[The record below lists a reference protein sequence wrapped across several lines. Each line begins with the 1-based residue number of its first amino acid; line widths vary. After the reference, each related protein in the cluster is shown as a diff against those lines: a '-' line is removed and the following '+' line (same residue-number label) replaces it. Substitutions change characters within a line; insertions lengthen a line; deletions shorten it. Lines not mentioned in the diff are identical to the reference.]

1 MKLQAETTARAL
13 ALRCGALTVD
23 EIVVWADAVILEEP
37 AVDPRLFDVS
47 LAKTPA
53 AILSALNVF
62 GASTEKPRVARLAF
76 RFFHASLVAGRADFS
91 RIAKALY
98 DMVGEHYVPY
108 PGQGAP
114 MWAFWDTY
122 DLATDGIARNVEE
135 VEADMLAYL
144 HANME

>member
-1 MKLQAETTARAL
+1 MNLQAETTARAL

-23 EIVVWADAVILEEP
+23 EIVAWADAVILEEP

-53 AILSALNVF
+53 AILSALNAF
-62 GASTEKPRVARLAF
+62 GPPQETSLVARLAF
-76 RFFHASLVAGRADFS
+76 RFFHISLVAGRADFS

-98 DMVGEHYVPY
+98 DMAGEDFVPY

-122 DLATDGIARNVEE
+122 DLATDGIAGNVEE

>member
-1 MKLQAETTARAL
+1 MNLQVEATARAL

-37 AVDPRLFDVS
+37 AVDPRLFDIS
-47 LAKTPA
+47 LAKTNDA
-53 AILSALNVF
+53 VLSLLNAF
-62 GASTEKPRVARLAF
+62 GPPRERSRVARRAF
-76 RFFHASLVAGRADFS
+76 QLFHRSLVAGRADFS

-98 DMVGEHYVPY
+98 DMAGEDFVPY
-108 PGQGAP
+108 PGQGSP

-122 DLATDGIARNVEE
+122 DLATDGIAGDVEE
-135 VEADMLAYL
+135 VKADLLAYL